1 MKNII
6 YNNFKAIIKDEA
18 KQLKATNKN
27 DKTLVRTILNDLLDE
42 LCKKL
47 NRYELKETISPKQ
60 NNLYQN
66 WLTNY
71 TIKLHP

>member
-47 NRYELKETISPKQ
+47 NRYELKETISSKQ

-71 TIKLHP
+71 IIKLHP

>member
-47 NRYELKETISPKQ
+47 NRYELRETISPKQ